1 MTNSEIEQAVA
12 RATGES
18 RHVISRYGFSLVP
31 DQCEHETDVSLALDC
46 PGCGARLDVADVSQ
60 PLTEHECGRCD
71 AVYPFTVNELYVADR
86 TTQPLAVC
94 A

>member
-18 RHVISRYGFSLVP
+18 RRVISSYGFSLLP
-31 DQCEHETDVSLALDC
+31 NECEPETDVSLALDC
-46 PGCGARLDVADVSQ
+46 PGCGARLDVVDVSE
-60 PLTEHECGRCD
+60 PLTELECGRCD
-71 AVYPFTVNELYVADR
+71 AVYPFTVNELYVADC
-86 TTQPLAVC
+86 TPQPLAAC